1 LGYKFA
7 LAYGVILALLSFIS
21 DVSVSLFKRNA
32 GVKDASDVLPGHG
45 GVLDRMDSYILTA
58 PVVYMFW
65 TLVSK
70 QIETL

>member
-1 LGYKFA
+1 
-7 LAYGVILALLSFIS
+7 
-21 DVSVSLFKRNA
+21 
-32 GVKDASDVLPGHG
+32 
-45 GVLDRMDSYILTA
+45 VLDRMDSYILTA